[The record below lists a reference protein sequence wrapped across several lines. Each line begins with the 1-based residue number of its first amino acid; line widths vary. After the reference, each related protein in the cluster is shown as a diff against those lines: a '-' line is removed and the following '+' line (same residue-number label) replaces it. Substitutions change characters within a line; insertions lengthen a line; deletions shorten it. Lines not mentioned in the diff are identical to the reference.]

1 MLSPP
6 AYFSRL
12 LAVERPRLVRLVNDE
27 ASGAHAA
34 KEAQMATPFDEMA
47 SSLAFRHTECAPSP

>member
-6 AYFSRL
+6 AYFSRP

-27 ASGAHAA
+27 APGVHAA
-34 KEAQMATPFDEMA
+34 KEAHVATPFDEMV
-47 SSLAFRHTECAPSP
+47 SFLAFRHPECAPSP